1 MAKKVAISL
10 LLLLSVSVSFAHG
23 GMSSLWD
30 STTFAYFI
38 TAIVTGVCYIAMV
51 WDPKAK
57 KDKEKDKG

>member
-1 MAKKVAISL
+1 MAKKVAISV
-10 LLLLSVSVSFAHG
+10 LLLSVSVSFAHG
-23 GMSSLWD
+23 GMTSLWD

-57 KDKEKDKG
+57 KNKEKDKG